1 MGAGR
6 YRHLSFEEREQIAIW
21 RLEGVSQAEMAR
33 RLGRS
38 SSTINRELAR
48 NRLPSGGYQPSFA
61 EGSYLARRERLALLE
76 RDKRLERFVVD
87 RLTEGW
93 SPEQIAG
100 WLKADNE
107 SGLRGLGTETIYSF
121 IYRARQKV
129 EKLWKLLPR
138 GKARRG
144 RRKRRETKSTISGRR
159 SIHERPEAVLG
170 REKLGDWEADLMFCR
185 RTQPVLVLHER
196 TSRLTLAAKLAGKSA
211 AETAATLMAIFKR
224 LAPELKNSITF
235 DNGSEFARHGLLASV
250 SGMTTW
256 FCDAYASWQKGSVEN
271 TNGRLRR
278 QLPRHLDLD
287 TLSQADLQEIILSLN
302 LTPRKCLG
310 YLTPIQAFFKG
321 LGKDIEIRFACQQL
335 PLRLE
340 QESTIPAG
348 RA

>member
-1 MGAGR
+1 MEQGR

-38 SSTINRELAR
+38 SSTVNRELAR

-76 RDKRLERFVVD
+76 RDERLERFVID
-87 RLTEGW
+87 RLNEGW

-100 WLKADNE
+100 WLKAGNE
-107 SGLRGLGTETIYSF
+107 PGLRGLGTETIYRF

-144 RRKRRETKSTISGRR
+144 RRKRRETKATITDRR
-159 SIHERPEAVLG
+159 SIHERPEAVMD

-196 TSRLTLAAKLAGKSA
+196 ASRLTLAAKLAGKSA
-211 AETAATLMAIFKR
+211 AETAATLMAVFKR
-224 LAPELKNSITF
+224 LAPELKGSITF

-287 TLSQADLQEIILSLN
+287 TLSQADLQEIVLSLN

-321 LGKDIEIRFACQQL
+321 LGKDIRIRFA
-335 PLRLE
+335 
-340 QESTIPAG
+340 
-348 RA
+348 

>member
-1 MGAGR
+1 MGMGR

-38 SSTINRELAR
+38 SSTVNRELAR
-48 NRLPSGGYQPSFA
+48 NRLASGGYQPSFA

-76 RDKRLERFVVD
+76 RDERLERFVAD
-87 RLTEGW
+87 RLDEGW

-100 WLKADNE
+100 WLKAGNE
-107 SGLRGLGTETIYSF
+107 PGLRGLGTETIYRF
-121 IYRARQKV
+121 IYRPRQKA

-144 RRKRRETKSTISGRR
+144 RRKRRKTRSTIADRR
-159 SIHERPEAVLG
+159 SIHDRPEAVQS
-170 REKLGDWEADLMFCR
+170 REKIGDWEADLMFCR

-196 TSRLTLAAKLAGKSA
+196 ASRLTLAAKLAGKSA

-235 DNGSEFARHGLLASV
+235 DNGSEFARHSLLASV

-256 FCDAYASWQKGSVEN
+256 FCDAYASWQKGGVEN
-271 TNGRLRR
+271 ANGRLRR

-287 TLSQADLQEIILSLN
+287 TLSQADLQEIVLSHN

-321 LGKDIEIRFACQQL
+321 LGKEIEIRFA
-335 PLRLE
+335 
-340 QESTIPAG
+340 
-348 RA
+348 

>member
-1 MGAGR
+1 MGTGR
-6 YRHLSFEEREQIAIW
+6 YRHLTFEERERIGIW
-21 RLEGVSQAEMAR
+21 RLEGASQAEMAR

-76 RDKRLERFVVD
+76 RDERLERFVID
-87 RLTEGW
+87 RLNEGW

-100 WLKADNE
+100 WLKAGNE
-107 SGLRGLGTETIYSF
+107 SGLRGLGTETIYRF

-144 RRKRRETKSTISGRR
+144 RRKRRETRSTIIDRR
-159 SIHERPEAVLG
+159 SIHERPEAVQD

-185 RTQPVLVLHER
+185 RIQPDLVLHER
-196 TSRLTLAAKLAGKSA
+196 TSRLTLATKLAGKSA

-224 LAPELKNSITF
+224 LAPELKGSITF
-235 DNGSEFARHGLLASV
+235 DNGSEFARHGLLPSV
-250 SGMTTW
+250 SGMSTW

-278 QLPRHLDLD
+278 QLPRQLDLD
-287 TLSQADLQEIILSLN
+287 TVSQADLQEIVLSLN

-321 LGKDIEIRFACQQL
+321 LGKDIQIRFA
-335 PLRLE
+335 
-340 QESTIPAG
+340 
-348 RA
+348 

>member
-1 MGAGR
+1 MGEGR

-38 SSTINRELAR
+38 SSTVNRELAR

-76 RDKRLERFVVD
+76 RDERLERFVVD
-87 RLTEGW
+87 RLAEGW

-100 WLKADNE
+100 WLKAGNE
-107 SGLRGLGTETIYSF
+107 PGLRRLGTETIYSF

-144 RRKRRETKSTISGRR
+144 QRKRRETKSNITDRR
-159 SIHERPEAVLG
+159 SIHDRPEAVLG

-224 LAPELKNSITF
+224 LAPELKSSIT
-235 DNGSEFARHGLLASV
+235 R
-250 SGMTTW
+250 
-256 FCDAYASWQKGSVEN
+256 FCETKPFPVGRRGQSWPKTRAIWV
-271 TNGRLRR
+271 RLSPRY
-278 QLPRHLDLD
+278 QLPR
-287 TLSQADLQEIILSLN
+287 TL
-302 LTPRKCLG
+302 
-310 YLTPIQAFFKG
+310 
-321 LGKDIEIRFACQQL
+321 
-335 PLRLE
+335 
-340 QESTIPAG
+340 
-348 RA
+348 

>member
-1 MGAGR
+1 MGEGR

-21 RLEGVSQAEMAR
+21 RLEGVSQAEIAR

-61 EGSYLARRERLALLE
+61 EGSYLVRRERLALLE
-76 RDKRLERFVVD
+76 RDERLERFVVD

-93 SPEQIAG
+93 APEQIAG
-100 WLKADNE
+100 WLKAGNE
-107 SGLRGLGTETIYSF
+107 PGLRGLGTETIYRF
-121 IYRARQKV
+121 IYRARQKL
-129 EKLWKLLPR
+129 EKLWQLLPR

-144 RRKRRETKSTISGRR
+144 RRKRRETKSTITDRR

-185 RTQPVLVLHER
+185 RTQPILVLHER

-224 LAPELKNSITF
+224 LAPELKGSITF

-278 QLPRHLDLD
+278 QLPKHLDLD
-287 TLSQADLQEIILSLN
+287 TLSQADLQEIVLSLN

-321 LGKDIEIRFACQQL
+321 LGKDIRIRFA
-335 PLRLE
+335 
-340 QESTIPAG
+340 
-348 RA
+348 

>member
-1 MGAGR
+1 MSEGR

-33 RLGRS
+33 RLARS
-38 SSTINRELAR
+38 SSTVNRELAR
-48 NRLPSGGYQPSFA
+48 NRLPSGAYQPSFA

-76 RDKRLERFVVD
+76 RDERLERFVID
-87 RLTEGW
+87 RLSEGR

-100 WLKADNE
+100 WLKTNNE
-107 SGLRGLGTETIYSF
+107 PALRGLGTETIYRF
-121 IYRARQKV
+121 VYRARQKA

-144 RRKRRETKSTISGRR
+144 RRKRRENKSTITDRR
-159 SIHERPEAVLG
+159 SIHERPEAVTG

-185 RTQPVLVLHER
+185 RTQPVLGLHER
-196 TSRLTLAAKLAGKSA
+196 ASRLTLAAKLAGKSA

-224 LAPELKNSITF
+224 LAPELKGSITF
-235 DNGSEFARHGLLASV
+235 DNGSEFARHSLLASV

-278 QLPRHLDLD
+278 HLPRQLDLD
-287 TLSQADLQEIILSLN
+287 TLSQADLQDIVISLN
-302 LTPRKCLG
+302 PTPRKCLG

-321 LGKDIEIRFACQQL
+321 LGKDVRIQFA
-335 PLRLE
+335 
-340 QESTIPAG
+340 
-348 RA
+348 

>member
-1 MGAGR
+1 MGTGR
-6 YRHLSFEEREQIAIW
+6 YRHLSFEEREQVAIW
-21 RLEGVSQAEMAR
+21 RLEGLSQAEMAR

-38 SSTINRELAR
+38 SSTVNRELAR

-61 EGSYLARRERLALLE
+61 EGWYLARRERLALLE
-76 RDKRLERFVVD
+76 RDERLERFVID

-93 SPEQIAG
+93 TPEQIAG
-100 WLKADNE
+100 WLKAGNE
-107 SGLRGLGTETIYSF
+107 PGLRGLGTETIYRF
-121 IYRARQKV
+121 IYRARQKL
-129 EKLWKLLPR
+129 EKLWQLLPR

-144 RRKRRETKSTISGRR
+144 RRKRRETKSTITDRR
-159 SIHERPEAVLG
+159 SIHDRPEAVLG

-196 TSRLTLAAKLAGKSA
+196 ASRLTLAAKLAGKSA
-211 AETAATLMAIFKR
+211 AETAAMLMAVFKR
-224 LAPELKNSITF
+224 LAPELKGSITF

-287 TLSQADLQEIILSLN
+287 TVSQADLQEIVLSLN

-310 YLTPIQAFFKG
+310 YATPIQAFFKG
-321 LGKDIEIRFACQQL
+321 LGKDIQIRFA
-335 PLRLE
+335 
-340 QESTIPAG
+340 
-348 RA
+348 